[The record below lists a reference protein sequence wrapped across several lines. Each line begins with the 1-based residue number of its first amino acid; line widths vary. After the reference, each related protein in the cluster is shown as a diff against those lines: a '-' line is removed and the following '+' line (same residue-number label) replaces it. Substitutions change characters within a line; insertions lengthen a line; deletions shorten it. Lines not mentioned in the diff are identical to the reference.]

1 MQKMKKVLISLLACL
16 CVGTAACGFA
26 ACKDDENAGTGGTG
40 GLGGLGGLGGG
51 GNTDDG
57 NTDDGNTD
65 DGNTDEGGNGGAT
78 AQVMVIFDAGYGEF
92 ENETDSVQVVNV
104 NSTLTMP
111 TPTRDGYV
119 LNGWQLANGTKWDA
133 TQKVTTNVTLY
144 AIWKKDVQEYDVRFN
159 LNYDGAEVVTLSTE
173 EGRVTYIPE
182 REGYVFRGWWQGSG
196 LSTKFDMNTV
206 VTSDGLE
213 LYAEWVEEDKA
224 SAYLSAPVI
233 SVSGNT
239 FTWNE
244 VEGAYSYSVRVYS
257 SSYGSYV
264 YETTVSSTSWDFY
277 AGGYGYG
284 SYTVYV
290 RADGDGETKL
300 NSSYNS
306 ITYKYGMLD
315 SVTGIALDPFTSVLT
330 WNGVENADY
339 YELYIDGSYVS
350 GYLYETKYDMSN
362 YTVGSYSVTV
372 YAYDNGGYQSS
383 HTPASVSKVKLNTP
397 TNLYCSFDLEDNE
410 YTFSWNSVYNA
421 SEYELSLNGSTYI
434 TSYTSYTISGE
445 DIEWNEEDQVVY
457 TVKAKCGGTY
467 LISDASDEYSCDKVI
482 VSGITVND
490 SITLVNDAHLV
501 TFDLNDGNGTVYT
514 TQYVTETNRL
524 VYPTMPT
531 RNYYLFTG
539 WYTDSNCTSLYDF
552 SAAVTEDVTLYAGW
566 YNQGTSNVGSIQ
578 PDTLNS
584 YTSYSIYTEY
594 STKYYYFAAPL
605 RGLYTLYYWNGSS
618 NSSNRTYMSA
628 YNSTQDI
635 TIKLDECVTSTS
647 SAATN
652 FTAEAGDIICIS
664 AYKYN
669 SSTNFYFYITTTVP
683 EGGTASG
690 VNDAETT
697 LTTNDRTTYY
707 QMNDTATLT
716 ATLGSEYTFLGWYDE
731 TDTRISEN
739 RTYQLTVGDTD
750 ATYTAKWT
758 KNRSTTRGLSFSNA
772 IQATS
777 GNSYVTLIEK
787 AGQVV
792 YYSFTPSVSGY
803 YKIYSNNNSADTYGY
818 LYDSSYSC
826 IESDDDD
833 GDDNNFA
840 LKDSYLSAGYT
851 YYIAVKMLNI
861 DTTGSFTV
869 SIELPGSSFAEAI
882 EMSSGSSYTT
892 NIVSNGQDVYYK
904 FVPTVSGSYTFY
916 STGSYD
922 TEVYFYNS
930 VYNNEA
936 YNDQGGNNNNFSLT
950 YNLVAGNTYYF
961 IASMYGS
968 STGSFYVYL
977 TYNG

>member
-26 ACKDDENAGTGGTG
+26 ACKDDENAGTGGTGTG

-92 ENETDSVQVVNV
+92 ENEADSVQVVNV

-173 EGRVTYIPE
+173 EGKVTYIPE
-182 REGYVFRGWWQGSG
+182 REGYVFRGWWQGSD
-196 LSTKFDMNTV
+196 LTTKFNMNTV

-284 SYTVYV
+284 SYTVDV
-290 RADGDGETKL
+290 RANGDGETKL

-306 ITYKYGMLD
+306 VTYKYGMLD

-339 YELYIDGSYVS
+339 YELYIGGSYVS

-362 YTVGSYSVTV
+362 YMVGSYSVTV

-383 HTPASVSKVKLNTP
+383 HTSTYVNKVKLNTP

-421 SEYELSLNGSTYI
+421 SEYELSLNGSTYT

-467 LISDASDEYSCDKVI
+467 LISDASDEAYYDKVDVYTI
-482 VSGITVND
+482 SIDYETYAYYNAPVVS
-490 SITLVNDAHLV
+490 
-501 TFDLNDGNGTVYT
+501 FDLNGGSGTIAPQMVTKDNGL
-514 TQYVTETNRL
+514 QYPSTI
-524 VYPTMPT
+524 PT
-531 RNYYLFTG
+531 YSGYVFTG
-539 WYTDSNCTSLYDF
+539 WYTEASCENLYDF
-552 SAAVTEDVTLYAGW
+552 TSEVTGDMTLYAGW
-566 YNQGTSNVGSIQ
+566 YYMNTSGSGNYIFDPFYYNNSSAAYSFTTYGSSSSYAEYRYFHALTSGT
-578 PDTLNS
+578 
-584 YTSYSIYTEY
+584 
-594 STKYYYFAAPL
+594 
-605 RGLYTLYYWNGSS
+605 YTLYYRNYYSS
-618 NSSNRTYMSA
+618 SYRYDTYLYVYNATQNMTICSNTSVAYDYYYSSLDITVNAGDVIYIRTYR
-628 YNSTQDI
+628 
-635 TIKLDECVTSTS
+635 
-647 SAATN
+647 
-652 FTAEAGDIICIS
+652 
-664 AYKYN
+664 YN
-669 SSTNFYFYITTTVP
+669 SSYSSNFYFYVTGAQLPADGGVVSDYTYDTETKETQESVERYYTADGYTVP
-683 EGGTASG
+683 
-690 VNDAETT
+690 
-697 LTTNDRTTYY
+697 
-707 QMNDTATLT
+707 TLT
-716 ATLGSEYTFLGWYDE
+716 ATAPANNYDFLGWYDE
-731 TDTRISEN
+731 N
-739 RTYQLTVGDTD
+739 GDLVTTEK
-750 ATYTAKWT
+750 TYTLDSVTGDMKYVAKWV
-758 KNRSTTRGLSFSNA
+758 KCY
-772 IQATS
+772 QA
-777 GNSYVTLIEK
+777 
-787 AGQVV
+787 
-792 YYSFTPSVSGY
+792 
-803 YKIYSNNNSADTYGY
+803 
-818 LYDSSYSC
+818 
-826 IESDDDD
+826 
-833 GDDNNFA
+833 
-840 LKDSYLSAGYT
+840 
-851 YYIAVKMLNI
+851 
-861 DTTGSFTV
+861 
-869 SIELPGSSFAEAI
+869 GSSFETAKTAELNTGYSVQIYSAG
-882 EMSSGSSYTT
+882 EWA
-892 NIVSNGQDVYYK
+892 YYK
-904 FVPTVSGSYTFY
+904 FTPTTTGYYYMY
-916 STGSYD
+916 STDLSGDSQGFLYGSDFENYLAED
-922 TEVYFYNS
+922 DDVDSGYQHITSGTNFFICHEL
-930 VYNNEA
+930 EA
-936 YNDQGGNNNNFSLT
+936 GETYYLKVGDLGGNDTCSFT
-950 YNLVAGNTYYF
+950 F
-961 IASMYGS
+961 HIAMAS
-968 STGSFYVYL
+968 
-977 TYNG
+977 